1 MKIKENGTSGKLQT
15 AENTR
20 RPGYLF
26 ILSAPSGAGKTT
38 LRRALL
44 NRVSD
49 LLYSVSYTTREPRE
63 GEQNGDDY
71 FFIARDEFEAGIAE
85 GHWAEWAAVHDN
97 FYGTSAAFLNRK
109 LTAGKDVLLD
119 IDVQGAAKLI
129 ERYPDSITI
138 FIMPPS
144 LAVLKQRLQSRATD
158 SDATIRLRLKNAK
171 AEMAQKK
178 MYRHVIINDQ
188 LADAIAQLT
197 SLINRYKTDR
207 P

>member
-1 MKIKENGTSGKLQT
+1 MHG
-15 AENTR
+15 
-20 RPGYLF
+20 
-26 ILSAPSGAGKTT
+26 
-38 LRRALL
+38 
-44 NRVSD
+44 
-49 LLYSVSYTTREPRE
+49 
-63 GEQNGDDY
+63 
-71 FFIARDEFEAGIAE
+71 
-85 GHWAEWAAVHDN
+85 N

-188 LADAIAQLT
+188 LADAVAQLT
-197 SLINRYKTDR
+197 SLINRYKTER

>member
-71 FFIARDEFEAGIAE
+71 F
-85 GHWAEWAAVHDN
+85 
-97 FYGTSAAFLNRK
+97 
-109 LTAGKDVLLD
+109 LLP
-119 IDVQGAAKLI
+119 G
-129 ERYPDSITI
+129 
-138 FIMPPS
+138 MN
-144 LAVLKQRLQSRATD
+144 LKQVLPRVIGLNG
-158 SDATIRLRLKNAK
+158 LRCT
-171 AEMAQKK
+171 
-178 MYRHVIINDQ
+178 VIFTAPRQ
-188 LADAIAQLT
+188 R
-197 SLINRYKTDR
+197 S
-207 P
+207 